1 MGTTSSH
8 HGLYDLGHTRPTM
21 GCTKGSEVA
30 RRSQSSKA
38 TLSSDCGLQFAH
50 MKLESLVI
58 ADQPRRGEYVLGP
71 CTHRPSR
78 HGSLLYRKSVRQPAR
93 EAAAHGMA
101 GDWGEV
107 VTR

>member
-21 GCTKGSEVA
+21 GGTKGSKPA
-30 RRSQSSKA
+30 KASQSPKA

-58 ADQPRRGEYVLGP
+58 ADQPRRGEFVPEP
-71 CTHRPSR
+71 CTHRPSS
-78 HGSLLYRKSVRQPAR
+78 HPNWP
-93 EAAAHGMA
+93 HP
-101 GDWGEV
+101 
-107 VTR
+107 